1 LFSPSPSVSKPF
13 ITMTSSRAGRRGSGG
28 SMMKAP

>member
-1 LFSPSPSVSKPF
+1 LFSPSPSVSKPVST
-13 ITMTSSRAGRRGSGG
+13 ITSSCAGLRAFGG